1 MRESSSSSF
10 DPYSW
15 RNFYF
20 HVDREEATRL
30 LCQPASD
37 LGTFLIR
44 DSTTSGSYALSV
56 REEVSGDQQV
66 RHYLIEPVEADN
78 GKTNVKIADQY
89 FVDIPA
95 LLNHFKMRILANV
108 SLVCPLRKA
117 AINRV
122 IALYSFEGQEPT
134 DLSFEK
140 NEILDI
146 IEKPQED
153 WWEARNALG
162 NVGFVPGNYLAQ
174 FDEVLM
180 ERDSPDSSV
189 SSENRL
195 SGASVLSDNN
205 DDMLNNAQLSETPH
219 IPTLARVILDR
230 RPNVYDTE
238 ALRLKVLFSKI
249 IGSLVRGLTGQN
261 TLTVKNVYRII
272 SASFTLCFGHPITF
286 IAVCHSL
293 AKS

>member
-1 MRESSSSSF
+1 MRESASSSF

-30 LCQPASD
+30 LCQPDTA
-37 LGTFLIR
+37 LGTFLLR
-44 DSTTSGSYALSV
+44 DSTTPGSYALSV
-56 REEVSGDQQV
+56 REELSGDQQV
-66 RHYLIEPVEADN
+66 HHYLIEPVEAEN
-78 GKTNVKIADQY
+78 GRANVKIADQY

-95 LLNHFKMRILANV
+95 LLNHFKMRVLANV
-108 SLVCPLRKA
+108 SLVVPLRKN
-117 AINRV
+117 AIDRM

-146 IEKPQED
+146 IEKPQEE

-162 NVGFVPGNYLAQ
+162 NAGLVPCNYLVHI
-174 FDEVLM
+174 DEVVQQ
-180 ERDSPDSSV
+180 RDSPESSI

-195 SGASVLSDNN
+195 SGTSVLSEGN
-205 DDMLNNAQLSETPH
+205 DESSSS
-219 IPTLARVILDR
+219 TLHTEAYQMPMWARVVLDR

-238 ALRLKVLFSKI
+238 ALRLKKGDLLKVTKLRPSGICEGILRGKKGTFPFTYVEF
-249 IGSLVRGLTGQN
+249 IGEGEPVTP
-261 TLTVKNVYRII
+261 TPV
-272 SASFTLCFGHPITF
+272 
-286 IAVCHSL
+286 
-293 AKS
+293 

>member
-1 MRESSSSSF
+1 MRESSSSF

-20 HVDREEATRL
+20 HVGREEATRL
-30 LCQPASD
+30 LCQSDSD

-44 DSTTSGSYALSV
+44 DSTTPGSYALSV
-56 REEVSGDQQV
+56 REELSGDQQV

-78 GKTNVKIADQY
+78 GKMNVKIADQY

-108 SLVCPLRKA
+108 SLVCPLRKT
-117 AINRV
+117 AINRM
-122 IALYSFEGQEPT
+122 IALYSFEGQEPA

-162 NVGFVPGNYLAQ
+162 NVGLVPGNYLAQ

-180 ERDSPDSSV
+180 QRDSPDSLV

-195 SGASVLSDNN
+195 SGASVLSDIN
-205 DDMLNNAQLSETPH
+205 DDVLNNAQLSETPNM
-219 IPTLARVILDR
+219 PTLARVILDR

-238 ALRLKVLFSKI
+238 ALRLKKGDLLKVTKLHPSGICEGILNGKKGTFP
-249 IGSLVRGLTGQN
+249 
-261 TLTVKNVYRII
+261 
-272 SASFTLCFGHPITF
+272 FTYVEFVCDTD
-286 IAVCHSL
+286 IAATPTPV
-293 AKS
+293 

>member
-30 LCQPASD
+30 LCQPDSD

-44 DSTTSGSYALSV
+44 DSTTPGSYALSV
-56 REEVSGDQQV
+56 REELSGDQQV

-117 AINRV
+117 AINRM

-146 IEKPQED
+146 IEKPQEE

-162 NVGFVPGNYLAQ
+162 NVGLVPGNYLAQ
-174 FDEVLM
+174 LDEVLM
-180 ERDSPDSSV
+180 QRDSPDSSV
-189 SSENRL
+189 SENRL
-195 SGASVLSDNN
+195 SGASVLSDTN
-205 DDMLNNAQLSETPH
+205 DDILNNTQLSETPH
-219 IPTLARVILDR
+219 MPTLARVILDR

-238 ALRLKVLFSKI
+238 ALRLKKGDMLKVTKLHPSGICEGILNGK
-249 IGSLVRGLTGQN
+249 RGTFP
-261 TLTVKNVYRII
+261 
-272 SASFTLCFGHPITF
+272 FTYVEFVDDEDAAATPTP
-286 IAVCHSL
+286 V
-293 AKS
+293 

>member
-30 LCQPASD
+30 LCQPDSD

-44 DSTTSGSYALSV
+44 DSTTPGSYALSV
-56 REEVSGDQQV
+56 REELSGDQQV
-66 RHYLIEPVEADN
+66 RHYLIEPVETDN

-162 NVGFVPGNYLAQ
+162 NVGLVPGNYLAQ
-174 FDEVLM
+174 FDEVVLQ
-180 ERDSPDSSV
+180 RDSPESSV

-195 SGASVLSDNN
+195 SGASVLSDMN
-205 DDMLNNAQLSETPH
+205 DDMLNTVQFSETPH
-219 IPTLARVILDR
+219 MPTLARVILDR

-238 ALRLKVLFSKI
+238 ALRLKKGDLLKVTKLHPSGICEGILNGKKGTFP
-249 IGSLVRGLTGQN
+249 
-261 TLTVKNVYRII
+261 
-272 SASFTLCFGHPITF
+272 FTYVEFVSDTDAAATPTP
-286 IAVCHSL
+286 V
-293 AKS
+293 